1 MKLSKQKYQPA
12 PFILS
17 PSTGANWKG
26 NILQE
31 AGRLLGAS
39 RVSYMQTEVILPA
52 PRGNPHLCHCSSSQ
66 AISQRPPAQIS
77 TAWQKVS
84 FPENVKT
91 VREKEE
97 KENHMKKKIM
107 KVKKYRR
114 HKWKVNVPNA
124 HSYCHNISG
133 LPWFAFVLT
142 LWAHVASCEV

>member
-26 NILQE
+26 SILGE

-39 RVSYMQTEVILPA
+39 RVSHTQTEVIPPG
-52 PRGNPHLCHCSSSQ
+52 PRGNPDPHHRSSSQ
-66 AISQRPPAQIS
+66 ASSQRPPAIIS

-84 FPENVKT
+84 FSQNVKT
-91 VREKEE
+91 IREKEE
-97 KENHMKKKIM
+97 KENHTKKKIM
-107 KVKKYRR
+107 KMKKHKG
-114 HKWKVNVPNA
+114 HKWKVNVPNTYS
-124 HSYCHNISG
+124 HCHNISG
-133 LPWFAFVLT
+133 LSWFALVLT